1 MMSHPANHLYL
12 HIADEAI
19 IHPMALIEPSER
31 GTLITIGAHT
41 RLYAFA
47 VIKAVG
53 GSGEVVIGEHCHIN
67 SHCVLYSGN
76 GIRLGNAVLIAP
88 GVMLVPSNHAFAR
101 LDVPILHQ
109 GFMAS
114 KGGIIIE
121 DDVWIGA
128 NSVILDGV
136 TIGRGAIIGA
146 GSVVNRSVPA
156 NEIWA
161 GTPAVFLRS
170 RVGSGSVQ

>member
-1 MMSHPANHLYL
+1 MSHPAEHPFLR
-12 HIADEAI
+12 IAPEAI
-19 IHPMALIEPSER
+19 IHPMALIEPSQR
-31 GTLITIGAHT
+31 GTQITIGAHT

-47 VIKAVG
+47 VIKAIG
-53 GSGEVVIGEHCHIN
+53 GSGDVIIGEHCHIN
-67 SHCVLYSGN
+67 SHSVLYSGN

-109 GFMAS
+109 GFMPS
-114 KGGIIIE
+114 KGGINIE

-128 NSVILDGV
+128 NSVVLDGV

-156 NEIWA
+156 NEIWV
-161 GTPAVFLRS
+161 GTPAVFLR
-170 RVGSGSVQ
+170 RRDGSESA